1 MSGCQLTLLAQRDAM
16 RYLAH
21 CEHGTLHL
29 RWRRSTLQLTSQEF
43 NAMAQFLALWREN
56 ERAATASDSCVS
68 LFRDSSGMIQ
78 LWIVGVGL
86 YLTHDDLLLLIE
98 LIDEVVHQSNAL
110 SFEPAS
116 AGQQLRNTGQYR
128 ELRVVPDGVCF
139 AN

>member
-1 MSGCQLTLLAQRDAM
+1 MCQRLTLLAQRDAM

-29 RWRRSTLQLTSQEF
+29 RWRRSTLQLTRQEF
-43 NAMAQFLALWREN
+43 NGMARFLAMWREN
-56 ERAATASDSCVS
+56 QSAATASDSCTS

-86 YLTHDDLLLLIE
+86 YLTCDDLLLLIE
-98 LIDEVVHQSNAL
+98 LIDEVAHQPNAL
-110 SFEPAS
+110 SFEAAS
-116 AGQQLRNTGQYR
+116 ASQLAHAGQYR
-128 ELRVVPDGVCF
+128 ELRVELEGVYF